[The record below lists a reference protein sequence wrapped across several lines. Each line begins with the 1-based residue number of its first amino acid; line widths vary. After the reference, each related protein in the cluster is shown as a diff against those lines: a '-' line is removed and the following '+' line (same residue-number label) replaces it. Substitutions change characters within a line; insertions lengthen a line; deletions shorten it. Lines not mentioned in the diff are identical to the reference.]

1 VNFLFLANNL
11 KGEYVMQNSIKYL
24 VKTDTN
30 KTYILHIMDA
40 VEFRENQYVGLFLF
54 DDVNGKEPGEW
65 HNLRHRLLFESSVNA
80 IIDKVTE
87 YAHGRNENVTFI
99 DNFSGAAA

>member
-1 VNFLFLANNL
+1 
-11 KGEYVMQNSIKYL
+11 MQNSIKYL

-40 VEFRENQYVGLFLF
+40 EEYRTNQYIGLFLF
-54 DDVNGKEPGEW
+54 HDEESQETLEINGSF
-65 HNLRHRLLFESSVNA
+65 RHRLLFESSVDA

-99 DNFSGAAA
+99 NKFSGAAA